1 MWSFKKENSQCSA
14 VRDALE
20 NTGQAAPSDATGLGT
35 HAQPDWRALS
45 PELQEH
51 LSSCP
56 DCQAASDERLM
67 SRFLFSGVTRTPAPD
82 AWFAPRVMAA
92 IAARESELR
101 QSLETW
107 AVLPR
112 LAARLTWVSALALLL
127 MGTWVFQSPK
137 FARNSDRA
145 PASQSGSEPLFE
157 SPQSQAPDDSVT
169 LDRSL

>member
-1 MWSFKKENSQCSA
+1 MWTIRKENSKCAA

-20 NTGQAAPSDATGLGT
+20 NSPQSAG
-35 HAQPDWRALS
+35 AQSESPMVS
-45 PELQEH
+45 PEEQNH
-51 LSSCP
+51 FASCP
-56 DCQAASDERLM
+56 DCQAAADERLM
-67 SRFLFSGVTRTPAPD
+67 SRVLLRRLSTTAAPD

-127 MGTWVFQSPK
+127 MGTWVFESPR
-137 FARNSDRA
+137 FARNSGN
-145 PASQSGSEPLFE
+145 QSGSEPLFE
-157 SPQSQAPDDSVT
+157 SPQPTASDDVLLSM
-169 LDRSL
+169 DRQ

>member
-20 NTGQAAPSDATGLGT
+20 NTAQAAPSDATGLGT
-35 HAQPDWRALS
+35 DAQAGSLS

-51 LSSCP
+51 LASCP

-67 SRFLFSGVTRTPAPD
+67 SRFLLSRVARTPAPD

-137 FARNSDRA
+137 FARNSDRS
-145 PASQSGSEPLFE
+145 PVGQSGSEPLFE
-157 SPQSQAPDDSVT
+157 SPQSQAPEDLVT